1 MNDKNKNID
10 VEKIVDHWKLTSN
23 EDFKTM
29 IDLYNSKTYHWA
41 LFIGHISVEKL
52 LKAYFVKTRE
62 KQAPP
67 IHNLYRIAE
76 LSGLEMTKKYA
87 DWLDTITSF
96 NLNARY
102 DDIKREFF
110 KQCTSEYTSLWIKQ
124 IKEVREW
131 INQKL

>member
-10 VEKIVDHWKLTSN
+10 LKKIVNHWKVTSD

-41 LFIGHISVEKL
+41 LFFGHISVEKL
-52 LKAYFVKTRE
+52 LKAYFVKTQE

-76 LSGLEMTKKYA
+76 LSGIEISDKYA
-87 DWLDTITSF
+87 DWLDLITSF

-102 DDIKREFF
+102 DDFKREFY
-110 KQCTSEYTSLWIKQ
+110 KQCTKEYTSLWIEQ
-124 IKEVREW
+124 IGELRKW
-131 INQKL
+131 INQKF